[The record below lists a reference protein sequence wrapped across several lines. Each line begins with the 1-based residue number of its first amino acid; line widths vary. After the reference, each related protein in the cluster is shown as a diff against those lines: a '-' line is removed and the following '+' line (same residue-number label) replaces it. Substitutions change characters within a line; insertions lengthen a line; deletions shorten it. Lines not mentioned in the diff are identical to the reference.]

1 MKMEMAI
8 CVRPCLNA
16 KRVKIPDYMLSMD
29 MEFQSIYRGD
39 INCVLRN
46 KNIALS
52 QFCGYPV

>member
-16 KRVKIPDYMLSMD
+16 KRVKIPDYMLSMN
-29 MEFQSIYRGD
+29 MELQSIYRGD

-46 KNIALS
+46 KNPI
-52 QFCGYPV
+52 